1 MLDVLGHGNEGMMIM
16 IWMRILMRSSN
27 IPKPIIMIL
36 NFYDGYEY
44 YVKDDNDEG
53 DNNDDNDDDDH
64 YHDDDIDD
72 DFDDKHH
79 HPLRLAVGR
88 DRATDQ

>member
-1 MLDVLGHGNEGMMIM
+1 
-16 IWMRILMRSSN
+16 
-27 IPKPIIMIL
+27 MIL

-44 YVKDDNDEG
+44 YVKDDYGEG
-53 DNNDDNDDDDH
+53 DNNDNHDDDDH
-64 YHDDDIDD
+64 YHDDNIYD